1 MEATYTITGISPL
14 LLHSGQAIDPLNQ
27 YAKAM
32 KGATKKRQK
41 TDDDQAAISKIEWFM
56 SIYHDGAED
65 TIKDGEVKVDSTARV
80 ILPAMSIEA
89 MVTAGGKKL
98 KMGNQVKSG
107 IIVEADARLIYDG
120 PDSIAALYSGGKHIH
135 RVAARVGTARVMRTR
150 PIFRVWSAKISVT
163 HDETVIDEPEVFQIL
178 KTAGQLVGVGDWRPR
193 FGRFTVERS

>member
-1 MEATYTITGISPL
+1 MDATYNITGISPL

-56 SIYHDGAED
+56 SLYHDGAED
-65 TIKDGEVKVDSTARV
+65 TIKDGEVKVDPAARV

-120 PDSIAALYSGGKHIH
+120 PDSISALYAGGKHIH
-135 RVAARVGTARVMRTR
+135 RVAARVGMARVMRTR

>member
-65 TIKDGEVKVDSTARV
+65 TIKDGEVKVDSAARV

-120 PDSIAALYSGGKHIH
+120 PASIAALYAGGKHIH